1 MPMIKAMDINRNT
14 VAIIEN
20 AYDVSY
26 EKQTNQFWNAS
37 FFLPLNDSKINKIR
51 QLGFV
56 EITDTDEEY
65 IGLFRVMPIET
76 NKNIEANRNK
86 FDCVHVLSLLMDS
99 VMFGYHEISPNTSTR
114 AVLEYLLNQQKV
126 KHWRLGTCD
135 FTRYFQ
141 YSWENENG
149 LIDAIWSVAN
159 PLDEEYIWTF
169 DTTNYPFTLNLVRP
183 SSAVTARVR
192 EGHNLRGFTVKSN
205 PNELINRIYP
215 LGQGEGVNQLN
226 IKKVNP
232 TGQYYVEDT
241 QSVAKNGLIEYVW
254 ADRRFTDATSLYN
267 SAKALLEKWKQPL
280 VSWELDAVDLIKAIP
295 KKPNQ
300 KIPKIDELRL
310 DKLIQ
315 VDTNHFGTLNL
326 RILKESKSD
335 LYGNPH
341 DLKITV
347 GYVPSDLGT
356 TQADNERKIQINQL
370 YSQGA
375 TNILN
380 YDKADNADPSY
391 PVRFKIFIDD
401 DVVKINTCELTFET
415 SAFRA
420 YSKAIEG
427 GGAIVQA
434 TAGGGGIVKAT
445 GGGGSIVQATSGGGA
460 IVKATS
466 AGGYTAKSTA
476 SGGSSV
482 QSSTSESG
490 GGQTSSSNGA
500 HSHRMFSAGGTT
512 SGIDEYVYTN
522 FRATGNSDWLS
533 IKSLN
538 QVDLWTDSSYGSHA
552 HTVSSHTH
560 KVSIDIP
567 AHSHNFEV
575 PNHSHDVTL
584 PNHTHQVTL
593 PDHTHQVDLPNHTH
607 EITLPN
613 HTHGI
618 EYGIFESPNSA
629 KSIIV
634 KVDGNQVSGNQTSR
648 ERVNIIPY
656 LSKNEDG
663 TIRKGMHTI
672 EMTPD
677 MLTRIEAQITLRV
690 FIKSQ
695 LGGEF

>member
-159 PLDEEYIWTF
+159 PLDEEYLWTF
-169 DTTNYPFTLNLVRP
+169 DTTSYPFTLNLVRP

-232 TGQYYVEDT
+232 TGQYYVEDA

-295 KKPNQ
+295 KKANQ

-326 RILKESKSD
+326 RILKETKSD

-445 GGGGSIVQATSGGGA
+445 SGGGA

-466 AGGYTAKSTA
+466 AGGYTAKSTS
-476 SGGSSV
+476 SGGASV
-482 QSSTSESG
+482 QSTTSSSAGQST
-490 GGQTSSSNGA
+490 QTSSANGG
-500 HSHRMFSAGGTT
+500 HSHDVFINGSNPGTT
-512 SGIDEYVYTN
+512 PHGLRQFTDGYGNLVFLET
-522 FRATGNSDWLS
+522 ATALS
-533 IKSLN
+533 TRIRTAET
-538 QVDLWTDSSYGSHA
+538 VDNHSHSVTTPA
-552 HTVSSHTH
+552 HTHDVSL
-560 KVSIDIP
+560 DIP
-567 AHSHNFEV
+567 AHTHNFDV
-575 PNHSHDVTL
+575 PNHSHDVS
-584 PNHTHQVTL
+584 L

-618 EYGIFESPNSA
+618 EYGIFESPNNA

-677 MLTRIEAQITLRV
+677 TLARIEAQITLRV